1 MNNDPDCLQ
10 VECFRCF
17 KLFFYA
23 VSERITPLTKLGEL
37 GTYAIKNEILAPALQ
52 DLT

>member
-1 MNNDPDCLQ
+1 MQDSDAFY
-10 VECFRCF
+10 ECVTDQPTDRQTDGHS
-17 KLFFYA
+17 L
-23 VSERITPLTKLGEL
+23 TPLTKLGEL